1 VAVISWLRWR
11 FVLTACAWL
20 LLCAAGPDASAA
32 EPAASTSSGRA
43 ASAGSGRAYPTR
55 PVRLLIPFAPG
66 GGSDALARI
75 ITPRLTDALGQ
86 TWVVDNRGGAGGNL
100 AAEIVAKAA
109 PDGYTVFLGFA
120 TVLTVNPALYKLA
133 FDMARDLAPVTLLAT
148 AQYIL
153 VLHPSVPAN
162 TVKEFIALAR
172 QKPGA
177 FNFSSGGAGTPLH
190 LAAELFSKRAGIR
203 MVHVPYKGGG
213 PATAALLAGEVQVL
227 FGSIA
232 SSVPQVKAGKLKAL
246 ATTGIKRSRV
256 MPELP
261 TLDEAGFPGF
271 DVGTWYGFLVP
282 ARTPAFIVNKLRDA
296 AIRAVQLADVQQ
308 MMANQG
314 LEIETSTPQELAARI
329 KRESAVWAGV
339 IKEAGIKGE

>member
-1 VAVISWLRWR
+1 MISWLRWR
-11 FVLTACAWL
+11 SVLMACVL
-20 LLCAAGPDASAA
+20 LLSCAAGPAAAAA
-32 EPAASTSSGRA
+32 EPAASTLRQAQDSGQ
-43 ASAGSGRAYPTR
+43 AYPSR

-75 ITPRLTDALGQ
+75 IAPRLTETLGQ

-100 AAEIVAKAA
+100 AAEIVVKAA

-120 TVLTVNPALYKLA
+120 TVLTVNPALYKLS
-133 FDMARDLAPVTLLAT
+133 FDMGRDLAPVTLLAT

-162 TVKEFIALAR
+162 TVKDFIALAR

-190 LAAELFSKRAGIR
+190 LAGELFSKRAGIR

-213 PATAALLAGEVQVL
+213 PAAAALLAGEVQVL

-261 TLDEAGFPGF
+261 TLDETGFPGF

-282 ARTPAFIVNKLRDA
+282 AKTPQPIVNRLRDA
-296 AIRAVQLADVQQ
+296 AIRTVALPDVQKV
-308 MMANQG
+308 MAAQG
-314 LEIETSTPQELAARI
+314 LEVETSTPQELAVRI